1 MIEVYCAF
9 SGHDWTVFK
18 SENINSIKNYLDD
31 RRNAMS
37 RPSHIILVNSD
48 LELYAFTQSILWTP
62 QILIEFNGLLEGG
75 MEQTRKY
82 FQKYLIKIKSTA
94 IPI

>member
-1 MIEVYCAF
+1 
-9 SGHDWTVFK
+9 
-18 SENINSIKNYLDD
+18 
-31 RRNAMS
+31 
-37 RPSHIILVNSD
+37 
-48 LELYAFTQSILWTP
+48 LWTP
-62 QILIEFNGLLEGG
+62 QILIEFNGILEGG